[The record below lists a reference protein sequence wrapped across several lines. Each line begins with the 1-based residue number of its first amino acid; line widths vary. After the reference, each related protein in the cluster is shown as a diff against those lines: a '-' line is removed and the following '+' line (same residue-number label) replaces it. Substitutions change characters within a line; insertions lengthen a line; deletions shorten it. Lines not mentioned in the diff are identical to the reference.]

1 VLVLVLVEA
10 LVFNLRFSAP
20 ERCSSRGDGAVGDDG
35 VVGALFP
42 AFLLDLSSVALAEE
56 DHGVPGVS
64 FAKLKA

>member
-1 VLVLVLVEA
+1 VEA
-10 LVFNLRFSAP
+10 LVFNLRFSVP

-35 VVGALFP
+35 VVGGFVSGVP
-42 AFLLDLSSVALAEE
+42 D